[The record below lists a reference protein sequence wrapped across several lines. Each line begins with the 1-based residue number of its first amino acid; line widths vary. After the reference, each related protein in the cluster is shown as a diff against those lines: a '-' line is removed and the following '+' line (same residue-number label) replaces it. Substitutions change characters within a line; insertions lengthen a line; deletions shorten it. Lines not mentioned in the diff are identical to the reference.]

1 MSLWQRLFGADPK
14 DLFLSYNPHGS
25 SWCVVTWNFD
35 LKSPMKRE
43 WKVEIHK
50 GKNELIQWTKADV
63 EEVYFFLG
71 GNLVRKRRISQS
83 QHDLKLLMNIAIHST
98 LKQGLE
104 NHQAFMLSQVSGATT
119 LDMQNEF
126 KALQWIQASFGT
138 LSRALDSLKKN
149 PDLIQTCAFFS
160 GTEPETKSEVIR
172 IIAFNLDIFCY
183 LQMDQSLRIVIFDDK
198 NMGHGESRNPTF
210 QQIIKVTKPQFYDE
224 IMKLVHQ
231 IAEVGEVF

>member
-14 DLFLSYNPHGS
+14 DLFLSFNPHGS

-35 LKSPMKRE
+35 LKTPLKRK
-43 WKVEIHK
+43 WMVEIHK
-50 GKNELIQWTKADV
+50 EKNELIQWSKGEV
-63 EEVYFFLG
+63 EELFFFLG
-71 GNLVRKRRISQS
+71 GNLIRKRRISQT
-83 QHDLKLLMNIAIHST
+83 QEDLKPLMNLAIHST
-98 LKQGLE
+98 IKLGFEK
-104 NHQAFMLSQVSGATT
+104 HQEFMLSQVSGATT
-119 LDMQNEF
+119 QDMQNEF
-126 KALQWIQASFGT
+126 RALQWIQASFGT

-160 GTEPETKSEVIR
+160 GTEPDSKSEVIR

-183 LQMDQSLRIVIFDDK
+183 LIEDQSLRIVIFDDK

-224 IMKLVHQ
+224 IVKLVHQ